1 MKNNVK
7 KIILFAS
14 GNGSNVENII
24 KYFQNSLEV
33 KVILVAGNNKNAQVF
48 KRAKFHGIKTL
59 IFDRIFFNSRL
70 FKTIKEY
77 EPDLIVLAGFLWKIP
92 QSWISNFSNQILNIH
107 PSLLPKYGGK
117 GMFGINI
124 HKAVKTN
131 QEKETGITIHLVN
144 EDYDKGKIIFQKKT
158 KIPTNF
164 KVEDIAIKVQEL
176 EKKYFPK
183 IIEEYLFNEK

>member
-1 MKNNVK
+1 MKNNEK

-124 HKAVKTN
+124 HKAIKTN
-131 QEKETGITIHLVN
+131 REKETGITIHLVN

-183 IIEEYLFNEK
+183 VIEEYLFNEK

>member
-124 HKAVKTN
+124 HKAVKKN

>member
-176 EKKYFPK
+176 EKKYFPMV
-183 IIEEYLFNEK
+183 IEEYLFNEK

>member
-124 HKAVKTN
+124 HKAVKKN

-164 KVEDIAIKVQEL
+164 KVEDIALKVQEL

>member
-77 EPDLIVLAGFLWKIP
+77 QPDLIVLAGFLWKIP

-124 HKAVKTN
+124 HKAVKKN

>member
-124 HKAVKTN
+124 HKAVKKN

-183 IIEEYLFNEK
+183 VIEEYLFNEK

>member
-77 EPDLIVLAGFLWKIP
+77 EPDLIVLAGFLWK
-92 QSWISNFSNQILNIH
+92 FLNH
-107 PSLLPKYGGK
+107 G
-117 GMFGINI
+117 
-124 HKAVKTN
+124 
-131 QEKETGITIHLVN
+131 LV
-144 EDYDKGKIIFQKKT
+144 IFQ
-158 KIPTNF
+158 
-164 KVEDIAIKVQEL
+164 IK
-176 EKKYFPK
+176 Y
-183 IIEEYLFNEK
+183 

>member
-183 IIEEYLFNEK
+183 VIEEYLFNEK

>member
-1 MKNNVK
+1 MKKNVK

-24 KYFQNSLEV
+24 KYFQNSVEV
-33 KVILVAGNNKNAQVF
+33 KVILVAGNNKNAYVF
-48 KRAKFHGIKTL
+48 KRAEFYGIKTL
-59 IFDRIFFNSRL
+59 IFDRIFFNTGL

-92 QSWISNFSNQILNIH
+92 PLWTSNFSKQILNIH

-124 HKAVKTN
+124 HKAVKIN
-131 QEKETGITIHLVN
+131 QEKETGITVHLVN
-144 EDYDKGKIIFQKKT
+144 EDYDKGEIIFQKRI

-164 KVEDIAIKVQEL
+164 KVEDIILKVQEL

-183 IIEEYLFNEK
+183 IIEDYLLNEK

>member
-77 EPDLIVLAGFLWKIP
+77 QPDLIVLAGFLWKIP

-176 EKKYFPK
+176 EKKYFPMV
-183 IIEEYLFNEK
+183 IEEYLFNEK